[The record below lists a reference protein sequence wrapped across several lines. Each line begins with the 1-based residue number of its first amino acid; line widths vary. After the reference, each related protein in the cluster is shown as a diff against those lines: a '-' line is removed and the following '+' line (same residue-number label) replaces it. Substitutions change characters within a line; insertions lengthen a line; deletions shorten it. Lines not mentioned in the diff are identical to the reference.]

1 MILLGR
7 ERGQHKENQMG
18 AQDLIALINSGL
30 LQSDRIVKLDTP
42 AGPNVLLPHIVV
54 GTARLGGN
62 FEITVDV
69 VSLQD
74 SIELKSLIAQPV
86 TLWIQQSDK
95 TYRPRH
101 GYVHTARRLGADGR
115 LVSLQLIF
123 SSWLHF
129 LKFRKDARIFQDQT
143 VEAILET
150 VFQGHPQAVGA
161 YRIEV
166 SKPSPARSFCVQY
179 EDDWNF
185 VHRLMESEGWFYYFE
200 HAGDGKSHTLV
211 VTDDLYSLKPLEPE
225 QVRFYRAGVTRQ
237 PDAFVHWSGTR
248 TLQSTSYS
256 TSTFDYK
263 NSESR
268 KEKSFPTVANQ
279 GELPQQAEVYEYT
292 GPYTYLDDD
301 RGDQLTKLKLEE
313 WESRAKRFHG
323 VASAPS
329 IDVGGWF
336 SLLDH
341 PEHDGD
347 SAEDRKFA
355 VVEATWYI
363 RNNLPIG
370 ETRPYP
376 HSLDAR
382 LAEVR
387 DAHEESAPAFA
398 VKDASGSEGFLL
410 VDVEAQR
417 QKMPFRS
424 PFEHRK
430 PVMHLQTAT
439 VVGPGNE
446 EVYTDALNRILVRM
460 HWDRREGVG
469 ATCWVRVSYSDTGGG
484 YGSVHVPRVGEEV
497 TIEWLGGDC
506 DRPIATGRVYNGA
519 TQPRWHSNGILSGF
533 SSKEY
538 GGNGYNHLVMDDATG
553 QNRLQLFSSQGS
565 SMLHLGYLIAQD
577 GNVRGSYLGSG
588 FDLRT
593 DAYGAIRAN
602 RGLFLTTHPGSGAA
616 HQQLEVRQAQQQL
629 TSARNLVESL
639 SDVGSQ
645 HQAESLK
652 AGQDALKA
660 FTDATTDNVQG
671 QDQGSGGRMAGGG
684 TGAANAF
691 KKPILL
697 AASPVGIALSTQ
709 RSVHLG
715 ADEHVN
721 VVSGQSTHIAAGK
734 SLLASVAERIS
745 LFAQNAG
752 MKLFAAKGKVEI
764 QAQSDNIEVTA
775 QKTVKVLS
783 ATEKVEVAASQGI
796 LLTSG
801 GAYIRIQGGNIEI
814 HAPGKID
821 IKGAQHAFAGPT
833 SAPYDLPSLPKG
845 DLHNKLELNLT
856 DDNLKPLPGAPYKVV
871 FDNGT
876 TLTGKLDANGHALLR
891 DVPEGTAQAFFG
903 EDPRPFVQQPLPA
916 PKVMEQGDVLKELQS
931 AGHDGITDQNLV
943 SLFNQFSG
951 RVDPS

>member
-1 MILLGR
+1 
-7 ERGQHKENQMG
+7 MG
-18 AQDLIALINSGL
+18 AQDLIALMNAEV

-42 AGPNVLLPHIVV
+42 AGRNVLLPHIVA

-62 FEITVDV
+62 FEIVVDV

-86 TLWIQQSDK
+86 TLWTQQADK
-95 TYRPRH
+95 TYWPRH
-101 GYVHTARRLGADGR
+101 GYVHTAKRLGADGR
-115 LVSLQLIF
+115 LVSLQLTF
-123 SSWLHF
+123 SSWLYF

-143 VEAILET
+143 VETILET

-161 YRIEV
+161 YRIDV
-166 SKPSPARSFCVQY
+166 QKPSPARSFCVQY

-200 HAGDGKSHTLV
+200 HADDGKSHTLV
-211 VTDDLYSLKPLEPE
+211 ITDDLYSLPSLTPQRVE
-225 QVRFYRAGVTRQ
+225 FYRAGVTRQ
-237 PDAFVHWSGTR
+237 PDALVHWSGTR

-263 NSESR
+263 NPDVR
-268 KEKSFPTVANQ
+268 KEKSFPTIANQ
-279 GELPQQAEVYEYT
+279 GDLPQQAEVYEYT
-292 GPYTYLDDD
+292 GPYSYLEDD
-301 RGDQLTKLKLEE
+301 RGDQLTKLRLEE
-313 WESRAKRFHG
+313 WESRAKRFYG
-323 VASAPS
+323 VGSLPS
-329 IDVGGWF
+329 VDVGHWF
-336 SLLDH
+336 ALADH
-341 PEHDGD
+341 PEHDRD
-347 SAEDRKFA
+347 SADDREFA
-355 VVEATWYI
+355 IIEANWYI
-363 RNNLPIG
+363 RNNLPVG
-370 ETRPYP
+370 ENRPYP
-376 HSLDAR
+376 HSLDER

-387 DAHEESAPAFA
+387 EAYEQSESAFTL
-398 VKDASGSEGFLL
+398 KDGLGSEGFFL
-410 VDVEAQR
+410 VEVEAQR
-417 QKMPFRS
+417 RRVPYRS
-424 PFEHRK
+424 QFDHIK

-469 ATCWVRVSYSDTGGG
+469 ATCWVRVAFSDTGSG

-497 TIEWLGGDC
+497 TIDWVGGDC

-519 TQPRWHSNGILSGF
+519 TQPRWHTNGILSGF

-538 GGNGYNHLVMDDATG
+538 GGVGYNQLVMDDATG
-553 QNRLQLFSSQGS
+553 QNRLQLFSSQSS
-565 SMLHLGYLIAQD
+565 SMLHLGYLIAQN
-577 GNVRGSYLGSG
+577 GNTRGSYLGSG

-616 HQQLEVRQAQQQL
+616 PQQLEVQQAQQQL
-629 TSARNLVESL
+629 AGAHNLVESL
-639 SDVGSQ
+639 SDASTQ

-652 AGQDALKA
+652 AGRDSLKA
-660 FTDATTDNVQG
+660 LTDATTDGVQG
-671 QDQGSGGRMAGGG
+671 QGQGNGGRTAGGG
-684 TGAANAF
+684 TGSANAF

-697 AASPVGIALSTQ
+697 VASPAGIALSTQ
-709 RSVHLG
+709 QSVHVG

-721 VVSGQSTHIAAGK
+721 VVSGQSVHIATGK

-745 LFAQNAG
+745 LFVQNAG

-783 ATEKVEVAASQGI
+783 ATDKVEVAASQGV

-801 GAYIRIQGGNIEI
+801 GAYIRIHGGNIEI

-833 SAPYDLPSLPKG
+833 SAPYDLPALPKG

-856 DDNLKPLPGAPYKVV
+856 DDNLKAVPNAPYKVV

-876 TLTGKLDANGHALLR
+876 TLTGKLDANGHAVLR
-891 DVPEGTAQAFFG
+891 DVPDGTAKAFFG
-903 EDPRPFVQQPLPA
+903 EDTRPFVQQPLPTA
-916 PKVMEQGDVLKELQS
+916 KALEPNDVLKELH
-931 AGHDGITDQNLV
+931 AGGHEGITHEDLA

-951 RVDPS
+951 RPDLQ

>member
-1 MILLGR
+1 
-7 ERGQHKENQMG
+7 MG

-54 GTARLGGN
+54 GAARLGGN

-69 VSLQD
+69 ISLQD

-86 TLWIQQSDK
+86 TLWIQQPDK

-200 HAGDGKSHTLV
+200 HADDGKSHTLV

-225 QVRFYRAGVTRQ
+225 QLRFYRAGVTHQ
-237 PDAFVHWSGTR
+237 PDALVHWSGTR

-263 NSESR
+263 NPEAR
-268 KEKSFPTVANQ
+268 KEASFPTVANQ
-279 GELPQQAEVYEYT
+279 GDLPQQAEVYEYT
-292 GPYTYLDDD
+292 GPYTYLEDD

-313 WESRAKRFHG
+313 WESRAKRFYG
-323 VASAPS
+323 VGSAPS
-329 IDVGGWF
+329 IDVGHWF

-341 PEHDGD
+341 PEHDRD
-347 SAEDRKFA
+347 SADDRKFV
-355 VVEATWYI
+355 VVETNWYI
-363 RNNLPIG
+363 RNNLPVG
-370 ETRPYP
+370 ESRPYP
-376 HSLDAR
+376 HSLDTR

-387 DAHEESAPAFA
+387 DAHNETASAFV
-398 VKDASGSEGFLL
+398 VKDAMGSEGFFL
-410 VDVEAQR
+410 VEVEAQR
-417 QKMPFRS
+417 QKVPFRS

-446 EVYTDALNRILVRM
+446 EVYTDSLNRILVRM
-460 HWDRREGVG
+460 HWDRRVGLG
-469 ATCWVRVSYSDTGGG
+469 ATCWVRVAYSDTGGG

-497 TIEWLGGDC
+497 TIDWVSGDC

-538 GGNGYNHLVMDDATG
+538 GGGGYNQLVMDDATG
-553 QNRLQLFSSQGS
+553 QNRLQLFSSQAS

-577 GNVRGSYLGSG
+577 GNVRGNYLGSG

-593 DAYGAIRAN
+593 DTYGAIRAN
-602 RGLFLTTHPGSGAA
+602 RGLFLTTHPESGAA
-616 HQQLEVRQAQQQL
+616 TQQLEVRQARQQL
-629 TSARNLVESL
+629 AGAHNLVESL
-639 SDVGSQ
+639 SDVGTQ

-652 AGQDALKA
+652 AGQNALKA

-671 QDQGSGGRMAGGG
+671 QGQGNGGRTAGGG
-684 TGAANAF
+684 TGSANAF

-697 AASPVGIALSTQ
+697 AASPAGIALSTQ
-709 RSVHLG
+709 QSVHLG

-721 VVSGQSTHIAAGK
+721 VVSSQSTHIAAGK

-745 LFAQNAG
+745 LFVQNAG

-783 ATEKVEVAASQGI
+783 ATDKVEVAASQGV

-833 SAPYDLPSLPKG
+833 STPYDLPVLPKG

-856 DDNLKPLPGAPYKVV
+856 DDNLKAVPQAPYKVV
-871 FDNGT
+871 FENGT
-876 TLTGKLDANGHALLR
+876 TLAGKLDGNGHAVLR
-891 DVPEGTAQAFFG
+891 DVPDGTAKVFFG
-903 EDPRPFVQQPLPA
+903 EDARPFTPQPVPA
-916 PKVMEQGDVLKELQS
+916 PTELAQPDVLKELHA
-931 AGHDGITDQNLV
+931 AGHEGITEENLY
-943 SLFNQFSG
+943 SLFNKFSG
-951 RVDPS
+951 RPDVK

>member
-1 MILLGR
+1 
-7 ERGQHKENQMG
+7 MG
-18 AQDLIALINSGL
+18 AQDLIALTNSGL

-42 AGPNVLLPHIVV
+42 AGANALLPHIVV

-150 VFQGHPQAVGA
+150 VFQGHPQAIGA

-200 HAGDGKSHTLV
+200 HADDGKSHTLV
-211 VTDDLYSLKPLEPE
+211 VTDDLSSLKPLEPE

-263 NSESR
+263 NPEAR

-301 RGDQLTKLKLEE
+301 RGDRLTKLKLEE
-313 WESRAKRFHG
+313 WESRAKRFRG

-370 ETRPYP
+370 ETHPYP

-398 VKDASGSEGFLL
+398 VKDASGSEGFFL

-417 QKMPFRS
+417 QKVPFRS

-439 VVGPGNE
+439 VVGSGNE

-469 ATCWVRVSYSDTGGG
+469 ATCWMRVSYSDTGGG

-602 RGLFLTTHPGSGAA
+602 RGLFLTTHPGSGAV

-629 TSARNLVESL
+629 TSAHNLVESL
-639 SDVGSQ
+639 SDVSTL

-652 AGQDALKA
+652 AGHDALKA
-660 FTDATTDNVQG
+660 FTDATTDDVQG
-671 QDQGSGGRMAGGG
+671 QDQGSGGRTAGGG
-684 TGAANAF
+684 TGVANAF
-691 KKPILL
+691 KKPVLL
-697 AASPVGIALSTQ
+697 AASPADIALSTQ
-709 RSVHLG
+709 QSVHLG

-721 VVSGQSTHIAAGK
+721 VISGQSTHIAAGK

-752 MKLFAAKGKVEI
+752 MKLFAAKGKVAI
-764 QAQSDNIEVTA
+764 QAHSDNIEVTA
-775 QKTVKVLS
+775 QKTVKVVS

-801 GAYIRIQGGNIEI
+801 GAYIRLQDGNIEI

-833 SAPYDLPSLPKG
+833 SAPYDLPALPKG
-845 DLHNKLELNLT
+845 NLHNKLELNLT
-856 DDNLKPLPGAPYKVV
+856 DGKLKPVPGAPYKVV

-876 TLTGKLDANGHALLR
+876 TLTGKLDANGHALLH
-891 DVPEGTAQAFFG
+891 DVPDGTAQAFFG
-903 EDPRPFVQQPLPA
+903 EDTRPFVQQPLPA
-916 PKVMEQGDVLKELQS
+916 VKALEQDDILKELH
-931 AGHDGITDQNLV
+931 AGGHQGITQENLA

-951 RVDPS
+951 RPDLQ

>member
-1 MILLGR
+1 
-7 ERGQHKENQMG
+7 MG
-18 AQDLIALINSGL
+18 AQDLIALMNSGL

-54 GTARLGGN
+54 GTASLGGN
-62 FEITVDV
+62 FEIAVDV

-74 SIELKSLIAQPV
+74 SLELKSLIAQPV
-86 TLWIQQSDK
+86 TLWTQQPDK

-143 VEAILET
+143 VETILET

-161 YRIEV
+161 YRIDV
-166 SKPSPARSFCVQY
+166 QKPSPARSFCVQY

-200 HAGDGKSHTLV
+200 HADNGKSHTLV
-211 VTDDLYSLKPLEPE
+211 ITDDLYSLKPLEPE
-225 QVRFYRAGVTRQ
+225 HVRFYRAGITRQ
-237 PDAFVHWSGTR
+237 PDALVHWSGTR

-263 NSESR
+263 NPDAR

-279 GELPQQAEVYEYT
+279 GDLPQQADVYEYT
-292 GPYTYLDDD
+292 GPYTYLEDD
-301 RGDQLTKLKLEE
+301 RGDRLTKLKLEE

-323 VASAPS
+323 VGSVPS
-329 IDVGGWF
+329 IDVGHWF
-336 SLLDH
+336 SLRDH
-341 PEHDGD
+341 PEHDWD
-347 SAEDRKFA
+347 SADDRKFV
-355 VVEATWYI
+355 VVETNWYI
-363 RNNLPIG
+363 RNNLPVG
-370 ETRPYP
+370 ESRPYP

-387 DAHEESAPAFA
+387 DAHDESASAFA
-398 VKDASGSEGFLL
+398 VKDAMGSEGFFL
-410 VDVEAQR
+410 VEVEAQR
-417 QKMPFRS
+417 QKVPFRS

-446 EVYTDALNRILVRM
+446 EVHTDALNRILVRM

-469 ATCWVRVSYSDTGGG
+469 ATCWVRVAYSDTGGG

-497 TIEWLGGDC
+497 TIDWVGGDC
-506 DRPIATGRVYNGA
+506 DRPIATGRVYNGT

-538 GGNGYNHLVMDDATG
+538 GGGGYNQLVMDDATD

-565 SMLHLGYLIAQD
+565 SMLHLGYLIAQN
-577 GNVRGSYLGSG
+577 GNVRGNYLGSG

-602 RGLFLTTHPGSGAA
+602 RGLFITTHPGSGAA
-616 HQQLEVRQAQQQL
+616 TQQLEVRQAQQQL
-629 TSARNLVESL
+629 AGAHSLLESL
-639 SDVGSQ
+639 SDASTI

-652 AGQDALKA
+652 PGQDALKV
-660 FTDATTDNVQG
+660 FSDATTDNVEHQS
-671 QDQGSGGRMAGGG
+671 SGGRTAGGG
-684 TGAANAF
+684 KGAANAF
-691 KKPILL
+691 KLPVLL
-697 AASPVGIALSTQ
+697 AASPAGIALSSQQT
-709 RSVHLG
+709 VHVS
-715 ADEHVN
+715 ADEQVN
-721 VVSGQSTHIAAGK
+721 VVSGQSTHFVAGK

-745 LFAQNAG
+745 LFVQNAG
-752 MKLFAAKGKVEI
+752 MKLIAAKGKVEV
-764 QAQSDNIEVTA
+764 QAQSNNIELTA
-775 QKTVKVLS
+775 QKTVKILS
-783 ATEKVEVAASQGI
+783 TTEKVEVAANQGV

-821 IKGAQHAFAGPT
+821 IKGAQHALAGPA
-833 SAPYDLPSLPKG
+833 SIPYDLPALPKG

-856 DDNLKPLPGAPYKVV
+856 DDNLKAVPNAPYKVV
-871 FDNGT
+871 FENGT
-876 TLTGKLDANGHALLR
+876 TMTGNLDANGHAVLH
-891 DVPEGTAQAFFG
+891 DIPDGAAKAFFG
-903 EDPRPFVQQPLPA
+903 EDLRTFEQQPLPTA
-916 PKVMEQGDVLKELQS
+916 KEIEAHEVLKELHA
-931 AGHDGITDQNLV
+931 AGHDGITGDDLAN
-943 SLFNQFSG
+943 LFNQFSG
-951 RVDPS
+951 RPDIT